1 MFGLFNRRTSVLDSG
16 LLKGAVDQ
24 HCHILYGLDDG
35 VKTQE
40 DSLAILRFLEEQGV
54 SEVWFTPH
62 VMEDV
67 PNTTEGIR
75 ARFEELKAVYEGGL
89 QLHVAAEYMIDTLF
103 EERLSQ
109 RDLLEHGEEVVLV
122 ETSAIAPPFNLWVV
136 LEQMLKAGYRPL
148 IAHPERYR
156 YMEPEDYR
164 ELRNMGCLLQ
174 LNLPSI
180 VGWESDTEDP
190 SYNDEVD
197 RKMRNNGYMKAPNS
211 YTSAYGTI
219 ITCRSQS
226 DVLRKIIVSADM
238 VPEKTYYLKFKSV
251 LENEKKQCNLDYL
264 EFCAKEVFDNPV
276 EAEDIW

>member
-24 HCHILYGLDDG
+24 HSHILYGLDDG

-75 ARFEELKAVYEGGL
+75 SRFEELKAVYDGGL

-103 EERLSQ
+103 EERLSR

-164 ELRNMGCLLQ
+164 ELHNMGCLLQ

-180 VGWESDTEDP
+180 VGFYGESARQRAHYLLDKGWYRMVGSDCH
-190 SYNDEVD
+190 
-197 RKMRNNGYMKAPNS
+197 RFKAIQAQ
-211 YTSAYGTI
+211 YA
-219 ITCRSQS
+219 
-226 DVLRKIIVSADM
+226 
-238 VPEKTYYLKFKSV
+238 
-251 LENEKKQCNLDYL
+251 
-264 EFCAKEVFDNPV
+264 AKELKKDTIAKLSALMDGSD
-276 EAEDIW
+276 EI

>member
-24 HCHILYGLDDG
+24 HSHILYGLDDG

-75 ARFEELKAVYEGGL
+75 ARFEELKSVYDGGL
-89 QLHVAAEYMIDTLF
+89 KLHVAAEYMIDTLF
-103 EERLSQ
+103 EERLSS

-164 ELRNMGCLLQ
+164 ELHNMGCLLQ

-180 VGWESDTEDP
+180 VGFYGESARQRAMYLLDKGWYRMVGSDCH
-190 SYNDEVD
+190 
-197 RKMRNNGYMKAPNS
+197 RFKAIQAQYS
-211 YTSAYGTI
+211 
-219 ITCRSQS
+219 
-226 DVLRKIIVSADM
+226 
-238 VPEKTYYLKFKSV
+238 
-251 LENEKKQCNLDYL
+251 
-264 EFCAKEVFDNPV
+264 AKELKKDTVGKLSLLMEGYD
-276 EAEDIW
+276 EI